1 MESLITLLFRKI
13 VLDVELSRINR
24 HGSHFEGE
32 NKETEVM
39 LVKRSL
45 PRGIH
50 LDNEV
55 FPLFH
60 QMCFQTLSDW
70 QVAEKAISN

>member
-45 PRGIH
+45 P
-50 LDNEV
+50 
-55 FPLFH
+55 
-60 QMCFQTLSDW
+60 
-70 QVAEKAISN
+70 